1 MLLTDAIL
9 RLHMYTRHKY
19 VNNIFIIPYH
29 ATLKEVD
36 TQRISSTHLS
46 LVSYCTHYRVAAMTL
61 ADPHCPVPSVYDQPL
76 DQILTSEYLGTK
88 HSQMVYMIT

>member
-1 MLLTDAIL
+1 MLLTIAIL
-9 RLHMYTRHKY
+9 RLHMYARHKY
-19 VNNIFIIPYH
+19 INSIFIIAYH

-61 ADPHCPVPSVYDQPL
+61 ADPHYPVPSVYDQPL
-76 DQILTSEYLGTK
+76 GQILTSEYLGTI
-88 HSQMVYMIT
+88 HSLMVYIIN